1 MRVNK
6 FNYFSLQRSVRA
18 TGHTAR
24 NNYREESTDD
34 DLVPKRHHRQ
44 RHLVARPG
52 DNNDPEQPGVSRSG
66 RMRRPNPRLLD

>member
-1 MRVNK
+1 MRVK

-18 TGHTAR
+18 TGQTAR

-44 RHLVARPG
+44 RHLVARSG
-52 DNNDPEQPGVSRSG
+52 ENNDPEQPGVSRSG
-66 RMRRPNPRLLD
+66 RKRRPNPRLLD